1 MLLVHLPRLRNLL
14 IPVLFAFTTLMLAA
28 GHAHAEDID
37 PMGVGDLLP
46 SPESTVPKGQGT
58 LYEDYG
64 DFGLWALD
72 HDYGKWDVLDP
83 TAEIVAVILMA
94 LIVVIGAAVV
104 VIVEWSFQLT
114 SLPELEHALSG
125 AISGA
130 AKGLSYSL
138 LPAALA
144 VGAFI
149 AFTKTKDG
157 GGGLGQL
164 AWVAVS
170 GVVSI
175 SLLTTPQVWVDGVD
189 TTRQVGASIA
199 MEATAGGISQG
210 GQEFP
215 FKLDHQPTYTGSG
228 RDDMLRKSSD
238 AVWRTYVATPWCL
251 AEFGS
256 FEVCEKYGQ
265 DLLDQGTS
273 ADDRKEW
280 LQENLTDETV
290 GRASKEWRQGHA
302 PSGRIAV
309 TLIGLIILIIFAA
322 LVITLAFAS
331 LASLVG
337 ALMLLVAGV
346 AFACLWVIPGRPRQW
361 GLRWFDQLL
370 GYTLQSFVVTMTLG
384 CVLVVQVTISE
395 MFGVYGYFPAAGLS
409 IVAAI
414 SAFRFRKIIESI
426 VGVSGS
432 TSSPIG
438 AALGLMAT
446 SRATRALRGNRR
458 GRRRDRGQR
467 NLPVRTLGGGS
478 DGDGGGQGPTDTGGT
493 GGGGNGGFTFA
504 RVPFRPPTPLPPGR
518 PTARAAAA
526 LPPAR
531 DESTPTPSATPTSLP
546 GDTTRPPAQ
555 TPTHAPRPQPLRM
568 TPQAQDTQTHDTA
581 PHDNRTDTA
590 AAPTP
595 PSFRQA
601 PAPGAPGPRVIQG
614 HVIRSTTTPL
624 PPTPGRQAH
633 ATQPPPPARR
643 TAPARRPA
651 PSRPEPRRTAPAR
664 PADVPAPRE
673 G

>member
-1 MLLVHLPRLRNLL
+1 MLLLHLPRLRNLL
-14 IPVLFAFTTLMLAA
+14 IPILFAFTTLMLAA

-46 SPESTVPKGQGT
+46 SPERTVPKGQGT
-58 LYEDYG
+58 LYEDYS
-64 DFGLWALD
+64 DFGLWQLD

-83 TAEIVAVILMA
+83 TAEIVAVLLMT
-94 LIVVIGAAVV
+94 LIVVIGSAVV
-104 VIVEWSFQLT
+104 VIVEWTFQLT

-125 AISGA
+125 TISGA
-130 AKGLSYSL
+130 AKGLSYTL

-149 AFTKTKDG
+149 AFTKTKEG

-175 SLLTTPQVWVDGVD
+175 SLLTTPQVWVDGID

-215 FKLDHQPTYTGSG
+215 FKLDHQPTYTGNG
-228 RDDMLRKSSD
+228 RDDMLRKASD
-238 AVWRTYVATPWCL
+238 ATWRTYVATPWCL

-256 FEVCEKYGQ
+256 FEVCDKYGKE
-265 DLLDQGTS
+265 LLDQGTS
-273 ADDRKEW
+273 AEDRKEW

-309 TLIGLIILIIFAA
+309 TILGLIILLIFGG
-322 LVITLAFAS
+322 LVIVLAFAS

-346 AFACLWVIPGRPRQW
+346 VFACLWVIPGRPRQW
-361 GLRWFDQLL
+361 GVKWFDQLL
-370 GYTLQSFVVTMTLG
+370 GYTLQSFIVTMTLG
-384 CVLVVQVTISE
+384 CVLVIQVAISN
-395 MFGVYGYFPAAGLS
+395 MFGTYGYFPSAGLS

-426 VGVSGS
+426 VGISGS

-446 SRATRALRGNRR
+446 SRATRALRGGRR
-458 GRRRDRGQR
+458 NRRRDRGQR
-467 NLPVRTLGGGS
+467 NLPVRTLDTGGT
-478 DGDGGGQGPTDTGGT
+478 DGDGDSGQGPTGG

-518 PTARAAAA
+518 PPARAAAA
-526 LPPAR
+526 IEPPAHT
-531 DESTPTPSATPTSLP
+531 ETTTTP
-546 GDTTRPPAQ
+546 G
-555 TPTHAPRPQPLRM
+555 
-568 TPQAQDTQTHDTA
+568 
-581 PHDNRTDTA
+581 
-590 AAPTP
+590 TP
-595 PSFRQA
+595 PS
-601 PAPGAPGPRVIQG
+601 
-614 HVIRSTTTPL
+614 SL
-624 PPTPGRQAH
+624 PNDT
-633 ATQPPPPARR
+633 
-643 TAPARRPA
+643 
-651 PSRPEPRRTAPAR
+651 
-664 PADVPAPRE
+664 
-673 G
+673 